1 MHVQTCLAQ
10 VSGLAG
16 GWAGGWQAGGRRV
29 AGGQDKWK
37 KTLHKKHV
45 EFKVPMCYYNQACK
59 RKTYESMPRDVAQL
73 GSAIASGVIG
83 RRFKS
88 CRPDQTKTPDIDPVF
103 FILLFVFS
111 FVHQSLLFRPVSA
124 FACFLFCRSSASAR
138 LLRTLLI
145 PSGSPFKSFKE
156 TVLQHL

>member
-1 MHVQTCLAQ
+1 MPFACPDL
-10 VSGLAG
+10 SRAG
-16 GWAGGWQAGGRRV
+16 KRFGRRV
-29 AGGQDKWK
+29 AGGQDKWI

-45 EFKVPMCYYNQACK
+45 EFKVLMCYYNQACK

-88 CRPDQTKTPDIDPVF
+88 CRPDQTKTPDTDPVF